1 MQKRDSI
8 KTKIMYYVMT
18 FIIFQGIFMTGILI
32 FVGVH
37 LTDTIM
43 LDSLQPMVKL
53 ATQNISVNLRFLT
66 EQVYELST

>member
-1 MQKRDSI
+1 
-8 KTKIMYYVMT
+8 MYYVMT